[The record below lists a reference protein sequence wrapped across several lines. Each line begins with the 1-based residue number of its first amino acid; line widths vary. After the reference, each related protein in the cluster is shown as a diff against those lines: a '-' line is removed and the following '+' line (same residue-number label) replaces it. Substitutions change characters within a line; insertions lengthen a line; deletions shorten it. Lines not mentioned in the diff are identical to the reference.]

1 MECYSCGAT
10 LGKDIVCPK
19 CGLQV
24 KVYKKLMNT
33 AEFYYNEALERAEVR
48 DLSGAIEDLQRALKF
63 NKKHTD
69 ARNLL
74 GLVYYEMGEVVSA
87 IGEWVVSKNLNPN
100 DNVADQYLSRV
111 QNNQNQLETVNKTI
125 KKYNQALMYCHQESY
140 DLAIIQLKKVISMN
154 SHFVRAYQLLA
165 LLYIHGGEYQ
175 KARAT
180 LKSAFK
186 IDAHNVTTLS
196 YMKEV
201 RKQLHLDGK
210 KSISKKNDELVTY
223 KNGNETVI
231 RPKMT
236 FRETT
241 AGMTVLNIVLGI
253 IIGVLVTAFLVVPS
267 VKQAA
272 KSESNTAVSE
282 ANDTITT
289 KDETISSLEAEI
301 ESLEKE
307 NESLQEEVDSGDN
320 KLTSYDYLL
329 KAYEAYEEKDLDTAA
344 EALEN
349 VKKKHLSDDAQT
361 IYETISEE
369 VNEEKLSELYSTG
382 YSAYNRYNYE
392 DAAEAFQEIV
402 DLDEEY
408 KDGYAVYY
416 LAQSYR
422 HLEET
427 KKAIKYYKRV
437 IELYPNT
444 SRASTAE
451 TYIEELSE
459 DDSSDT
465 DDETTTE
472 EDTEDTTT
480 AD

>member
-1 MECYSCGAT
+1 MKCYSCGAT
-10 LGKDIVCPK
+10 LGADIVCPN

-33 AEFYYNEALERAEVR
+33 SNYYYNEALNRAAVR
-48 DLSGAIEDLQRALKF
+48 DLSGAVEDLQRSLKF
-63 NKKHTD
+63 NKNHTD

-74 GLVYYEMGEVVSA
+74 GLIYYEMGEVVLA
-87 IGEWVVSKNLNPN
+87 IGEWVISKNLNPN
-100 DNVADQYLSRV
+100 DNIADQYLKDV
-111 QNNQNQLETVNKTI
+111 QNNQNQLDTVNKTI
-125 KKYNQALMYCHQESY
+125 KKYNQALMYCHQGSY
-140 DLAIIQLKKVISMN
+140 DLAIIQLKKVIAMN
-154 SHFVRAYQLLA
+154 AHYVRAYQLLA
-165 LLYIHGGEYQ
+165 LLYIHEGEYQ

-210 KSISKKNDELVTY
+210 KSPVGKKDDLVTY
-223 KNGNETVI
+223 KSGNDTVI

-241 AGMTVLNIVLGI
+241 AGMTILNIILGV

-267 VKQAA
+267 VRQAA
-272 KSESNTAVSE
+272 KTESNTAVSE

-289 KDETISSLEAEI
+289 KDEKISSLEAEI
-301 ESLEKE
+301 ESLEEK
-307 NESLQEEVDSGDN
+307 NTSLQEEVDSGDD
-320 KLTSYDYLL
+320 KISSYDYLL
-329 KAYEAYEEKDLDTAA
+329 QAYEAYEEKDLDSAA
-344 EALEN
+344 EALDN
-349 VKKKHLSDDAQT
+349 VNRKHLSEDAQT
-361 IYETISEE
+361 LYDTISEE
-369 VNEEKLSELYSTG
+369 VNEEKLSDLYSTG
-382 YSAYNRYNYE
+382 YSAYNKYNYE

-402 DLDEEY
+402 DIDEEY

-422 HLEET
+422 HLEKT
-427 KKAIKYYKRV
+427 QKAIKYYERV
-437 IELYPNT
+437 VELYPNT

-451 TYIEELSE
+451 SYIEELSE
-459 DDSSDT
+459 
-465 DDETTTE
+465 
-472 EDTEDTTT
+472 EDTEDTEDTEGTT
-480 AD
+480 TD